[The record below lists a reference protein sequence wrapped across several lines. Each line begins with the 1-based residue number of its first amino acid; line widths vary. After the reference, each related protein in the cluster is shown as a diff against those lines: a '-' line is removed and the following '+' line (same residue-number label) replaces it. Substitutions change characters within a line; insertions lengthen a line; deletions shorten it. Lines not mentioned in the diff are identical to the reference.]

1 MLFIHNDVAERVL
14 KMGDVIRVQE
24 DALRQVAEGTAVARP
39 RIDVYAPCDRED
51 AYWRW
56 GTMEGA
62 NAGYFAIRMKSDIM
76 HWPESDQG
84 HRTQEKYC
92 MEPGTFCG
100 LIMLFSTRTGEPLA
114 LINDG
119 VLQHM
124 RVGAGAGIGV
134 KHMARADAEDLCI
147 LGSGGM
153 ARTYLDAIHCVRQIR
168 RVRVYS
174 PTKKN
179 RDEFANEMHG
189 RFPSIEVTPVEDAR
203 EAVRGCDIL
212 ACCTDA
218 ITPVFDASWIEPG
231 MHIAN
236 LNWHELSRDAWARI
250 NYMSRKGAVADGRKS
265 YREGQNSYICGTEA
279 ERHRL
284 PEDAMEERP
293 YEGFQGTSVE
303 FSDILRGYVPGRR
316 SADEVTFFQNSGNQ
330 GVQFSS
336 AGALCY
342 LEAKEA
348 GLGRELPTEWFL
360 QDIRD

>member
-1 MLFIHNDVAERVL
+1 MLFIHNDVAARVL
-14 KMGDVIRVQE
+14 KMADVINVQE
-24 DALRQVAEGTAVARP
+24 EALRQVAEGAAVARP
-39 RIDVYAPCDRED
+39 RIDVYAPCERED

-76 HWPESDQG
+76 YWPESDQG

-92 MEPGTFCG
+92 VEPGTFCG
-100 LIMLFSTRTGEPLA
+100 LIMLFSTKNGEPLA

-134 KHMARADAEDLCI
+134 KHMARDDAEDLCI

-153 ARTYLDAIHCVRQIR
+153 ARTYLDAIQCVRPIK

-174 PTKKN
+174 PTKAN
-179 RDEFANEMHG
+179 RDAFTEETRE
-189 RFPSIEVTPVEDAR
+189 RFPAIEITPVA
-203 EAVRGCDIL
+203 EAHAAVKGCDIL
-212 ACCTDA
+212 ACCTDS
-218 ITPVFDASWIEPG
+218 ITPIFDAAWIEPG
-231 MHIAN
+231 MHVAN

-250 NYMSRKGAVADGRKS
+250 DYMSRKGAVADGRKS
-265 YREGQNSYICGTEA
+265 YREGQNSYICGSEE
-279 ERHRL
+279 ERRRL
-284 PEDAMEERP
+284 PEDAMEERA
-293 YEGFQGTSVE
+293 YEGFKGDAVE
-303 FSDILRGYVPGRR
+303 FSEILLGRAPGRR
-316 SADEVTFFQNSGNQ
+316 SPDEVTFFQNSGNQ

-342 LEAKEA
+342 REARAA
-348 GLGRELPTEWFL
+348 GLGRDLPTEWFL